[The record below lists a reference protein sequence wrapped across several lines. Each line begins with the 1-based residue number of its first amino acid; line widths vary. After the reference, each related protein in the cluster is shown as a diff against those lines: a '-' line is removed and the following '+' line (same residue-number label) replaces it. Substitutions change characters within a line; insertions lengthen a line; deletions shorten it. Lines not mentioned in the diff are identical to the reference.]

1 MRCSRLLIV
10 TVLAVTPVLA
20 GCAPDPND
28 ALGSSGRVT
37 AASGGDESDVPEN
50 LISGDVRQWAIHLTA
65 ETAKAGK
72 VTFTMTNY
80 GTITHEMLVV
90 KTDVAPGK
98 ITVGADG
105 KFNEDDPA
113 WTVVDE
119 ISEFD
124 AGSTESKT
132 FDLEAGKYQIVCN
145 IPNHYNNGMFLPFE
159 VVA

>member
-1 MRCSRLLIV
+1 MV
-10 TVLAVTPVLA
+10 MMVAVTPALA

-28 ALGSSGRVT
+28 ALGAPVVNVGPVAGT
-37 AASGGDESDVPEN
+37 PEN
-50 LISGDVRQWAIHLTA
+50 LISGDVRQWAIHLTS
-65 ETAKAGK
+65 EVAKAGK

-90 KTDVAPGK
+90 KTDIAPGQ
-98 ITVGADG
+98 ITIGADG
-105 KFNEDDPA
+105 KFNEEDPA

-124 AGSTESKT
+124 PGITESKS
-132 FDLEAGKYQIVCN
+132 FDLAPGKYQIVCN
-145 IPNHYNNGMFLPFE
+145 IPNHYTNGMFLPFE